1 MPNIRH
7 SIQDYCRKINS
18 RLTGFDILSL
28 FVTVFFI
35 LALVLVIQYQ
45 RLGKIE
51 KVVYK
56 EAEIGSN
63 TSLVTEDVMHT
74 DGRPFGSNK
83 GKTYTFSWCSGSKNI
98 SAKNKIYFSS
108 QADAEKSGRTL
119 SKLCRK

>member
-56 EAEIGSN
+56 EAETAPQDSIVIN
-63 TSLVTEDVMHT
+63 NE
-74 DGRPFGSNK
+74 GRPFGSTK